1 MAAGKSG
8 EFLEAVHLRLDS
20 TTREVTASVCFLATL
35 VSTEAFTGTVVVG
48 KILDSTTAECC
59 GEMLGLL
66 GPPSLLSFW
75 IRRLDSTKADEPEG
89 GDLVNSGT
97 SGGGIDSETGGFVG
111 TTATSWTLVA
121 FGAGEFVGMVF

>member
-1 MAAGKSG
+1 
-8 EFLEAVHLRLDS
+8 
-20 TTREVTASVCFLATL
+20 
-35 VSTEAFTGTVVVG
+35 
-48 KILDSTTAECC
+48 
-59 GEMLGLL
+59 MLGLL

-121 FGAGEFVGMVF
+121 FGAGEFVGLVFFLSFDASSPVARFRFVARDDFEKTVCVDKSSSSRTT